1 MNKYDPWGPISS
13 LLFSINNSDFVE
25 DLIGRTGVLT
35 LSSDRSTHKE
45 RIREHKKVIQIAYDE
60 LPDDEKGLFTQI
72 VLKGL
77 LETNDKIKER
87 LINSLNDVGWTVNDD
102 GALTTQ
108 DALLSEQF
116 FQPGTPYDAYVAIRE
131 IIEKTSNNAMIIDP
145 YMGSTIFATLS
156 TISAAM
162 FSVQLLTTSKNLKPD
177 FHVEASRFQA
187 QYKNVRLEVR
197 TTADFHDRFI
207 VIDKTNYYH
216 VGASVKDAGK
226 RAFLISRLQDQPI
239 ISTLDQYITQ
249 VWDSAKAVL

>member
-13 LLFSINNSDFVE
+13 HLFSINNSDLVE

-45 RIREHKKVIQIAYDE
+45 RIREYKKVIQIVYDD
-60 LPDDEKGLFTQI
+60 LPDDEKGRFTQI

-77 LETNDKIKER
+77 LDINDSIKKK
-87 LINSLNDVGWTVNDD
+87 LIDSLNDIGWNVNDN

-116 FQPGTPYDAYVAIRE
+116 FPPGTPYDAYVAIRE
-131 IIEKTSNNAMIIDP
+131 IIEKSTSNAMIIDP

-156 TISAAM
+156 TISAPK

-177 FHVEASRFQA
+177 FQVEASKFQA
-187 QYKNVRLEVR
+187 QYKTVRLDVR
-197 TTADFHDRFI
+197 TTTDFHDRFI

-226 RAFLISRLQDQPI
+226 RAFLISRLQDKPI
-239 ISTLDQYITQ
+239 ISAIDQYIIQ
-249 VWDSAKAVL
+249 VWDNAKVVL